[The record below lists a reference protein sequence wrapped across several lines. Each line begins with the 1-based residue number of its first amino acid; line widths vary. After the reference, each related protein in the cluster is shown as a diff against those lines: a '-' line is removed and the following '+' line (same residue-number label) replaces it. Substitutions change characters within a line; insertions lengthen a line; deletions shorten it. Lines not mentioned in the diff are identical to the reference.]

1 MNWSSIIANFQTF
14 NLADLLD
21 VLVVTFV
28 IYQILGIVSRTR
40 AGQLARGALVVAL
53 IYLIATTANMR
64 TVTWIMDSLLQVG
77 LLTLVVVF
85 QPEIRRALER
95 MGQTDQWFLKF
106 FRVRHVDPATR
117 GSWRSAIIAIC
128 DAAERFSE
136 TKTGAL
142 IVLERRTDLSEIE
155 RTGTPVDC
163 EVNPEVLGTIFYEG
177 TPLHD
182 GAAIIEDGRI
192 KAAGCVLP
200 LSNNLDLGKDMGTR
214 HRACLG
220 IAENSDAIA
229 IVVSEETGIIS
240 MAKNGVLIRHFD
252 RQTLYT
258 RLVDEM
264 IPKET
269 ATEKSRGF
277 DTIKG
282 QVAVPDGLEEEGGGG
297 KMSPVKKPARPEGG
311 QNRSPLEDRRFRL
324 ALAVLLAVLLWVAVT
339 TVVQPGTTITLHN
352 VPVDYTYE
360 SSVYTSR
367 GLSVVEAPD
376 RTVSLTISGDGYT
389 IGQLGSEDFV
399 VYPDCSSVRSS
410 GAKTLQLR
418 VRCINSAVAGNI
430 SVSIADA
437 NSTVDIVFD
446 VVEEKTLPSR

>member
-53 IYLIATTANMR
+53 IYVIATTSNMR

-163 EVNPEVLGTIFYEG
+163 EVNPEGRGTIFYEG

-264 IPKET
+264 IPKE
-269 ATEKSRGF
+269 AAAEKGRGF

-282 QVAVPDGLEEEGGGG
+282 QVLSLMDWRKKEG
-297 KMSPVKKPARPEGG
+297 
-311 QNRSPLEDRRFRL
+311 
-324 ALAVLLAVLLWVAVT
+324 
-339 TVVQPGTTITLHN
+339 
-352 VPVDYTYE
+352 
-360 SSVYTSR
+360 
-367 GLSVVEAPD
+367 
-376 RTVSLTISGDGYT
+376 
-389 IGQLGSEDFV
+389 
-399 VYPDCSSVRSS
+399 
-410 GAKTLQLR
+410 
-418 VRCINSAVAGNI
+418 
-430 SVSIADA
+430 
-437 NSTVDIVFD
+437 
-446 VVEEKTLPSR
+446 EEK

>member
-14 NLADLLD
+14 NLADL
-21 VLVVTFV
+21 
-28 IYQILGIVSRTR
+28 LGIVSRTR

-53 IYLIATTANMR
+53 IYVIATTSNMR

-264 IPKET
+264 IPKE
-269 ATEKSRGF
+269 AAAEKSRGL
-277 DTIKG
+277 DTIRG
-282 QVAVPDGLEEEGGGG
+282 QVLSLMDWRKKEGEG
-297 KMSPVKKPARPEGG
+297 K
-311 QNRSPLEDRRFRL
+311 
-324 ALAVLLAVLLWVAVT
+324 
-339 TVVQPGTTITLHN
+339 
-352 VPVDYTYE
+352 
-360 SSVYTSR
+360 
-367 GLSVVEAPD
+367 
-376 RTVSLTISGDGYT
+376 
-389 IGQLGSEDFV
+389 
-399 VYPDCSSVRSS
+399 
-410 GAKTLQLR
+410 
-418 VRCINSAVAGNI
+418 
-430 SVSIADA
+430 
-437 NSTVDIVFD
+437 
-446 VVEEKTLPSR
+446 

>member
-240 MAKNGVLIRHFD
+240 MAKTGGLTPHFD
-252 RQTLYT
+252 RQPLYP
-258 RLVDEM
+258 RRVDEM
-264 IPKET
+264 TPKE
-269 ATEKSRGF
+269 AAAEKSRGF
-277 DTIKG
+277 DPIKG
-282 QVAVPDGLEEEGGGG
+282 QVLSLMDWRKKEG
-297 KMSPVKKPARPEGG
+297 
-311 QNRSPLEDRRFRL
+311 
-324 ALAVLLAVLLWVAVT
+324 
-339 TVVQPGTTITLHN
+339 
-352 VPVDYTYE
+352 
-360 SSVYTSR
+360 
-367 GLSVVEAPD
+367 
-376 RTVSLTISGDGYT
+376 
-389 IGQLGSEDFV
+389 
-399 VYPDCSSVRSS
+399 
-410 GAKTLQLR
+410 
-418 VRCINSAVAGNI
+418 
-430 SVSIADA
+430 
-437 NSTVDIVFD
+437 
-446 VVEEKTLPSR
+446 EEK

>member
-163 EVNPEVLGTIFYEG
+163 EVNPEVQI
-177 TPLHD
+177 
-182 GAAIIEDGRI
+182 GR
-192 KAAGCVLP
+192 AHV
-200 LSNNLDLGKDMGTR
+200 
-214 HRACLG
+214 
-220 IAENSDAIA
+220 
-229 IVVSEETGIIS
+229 
-240 MAKNGVLIRHFD
+240 
-252 RQTLYT
+252 
-258 RLVDEM
+258 
-264 IPKET
+264 
-269 ATEKSRGF
+269 
-277 DTIKG
+277 
-282 QVAVPDGLEEEGGGG
+282 
-297 KMSPVKKPARPEGG
+297 
-311 QNRSPLEDRRFRL
+311 
-324 ALAVLLAVLLWVAVT
+324 
-339 TVVQPGTTITLHN
+339 
-352 VPVDYTYE
+352 
-360 SSVYTSR
+360 
-367 GLSVVEAPD
+367 
-376 RTVSLTISGDGYT
+376 
-389 IGQLGSEDFV
+389 
-399 VYPDCSSVRSS
+399 
-410 GAKTLQLR
+410 
-418 VRCINSAVAGNI
+418 
-430 SVSIADA
+430 
-437 NSTVDIVFD
+437 
-446 VVEEKTLPSR
+446 

>member
-53 IYLIATTANMR
+53 IYVIATTSNMR

-264 IPKET
+264 MKKAAASTP
-269 ATEKSRGF
+269 SRG
-277 DTIKG
+277 
-282 QVAVPDGLEEEGGGG
+282 
-297 KMSPVKKPARPEGG
+297 
-311 QNRSPLEDRRFRL
+311 
-324 ALAVLLAVLLWVAVT
+324 
-339 TVVQPGTTITLHN
+339 
-352 VPVDYTYE
+352 
-360 SSVYTSR
+360 
-367 GLSVVEAPD
+367 
-376 RTVSLTISGDGYT
+376 
-389 IGQLGSEDFV
+389 
-399 VYPDCSSVRSS
+399 
-410 GAKTLQLR
+410 
-418 VRCINSAVAGNI
+418 RCC
-430 SVSIADA
+430 
-437 NSTVDIVFD
+437 
-446 VVEEKTLPSR
+446 P